1 MKQVKKVL
9 RFVVFTIILAL
20 ALAGIPIFGT
30 FFTQKRDDL
39 FDNEIK
45 IEQVEVK
52 EEKTELPDMHELM

>member
-1 MKQVKKVL
+1 MKQVKKILRLIVL
-9 RFVVFTIILAL
+9 SIILML

-30 FFTQKRDDL
+30 FFSQKRDDL

>member
-1 MKQVKKVL
+1 M
-9 RFVVFTIILAL
+9 

-45 IEQVEVK
+45 IEQVEIK
-52 EEKTELPDMHELM
+52 EEKTELPKMHELM

>member
-1 MKQVKKVL
+1 MKQLKKIIRLIVL
-9 RFVVFTIILAL
+9 TFILAM

-45 IEQVEVK
+45 IEQVEIK
-52 EEKTELPDMHELM
+52 EEKTELPDMYELM